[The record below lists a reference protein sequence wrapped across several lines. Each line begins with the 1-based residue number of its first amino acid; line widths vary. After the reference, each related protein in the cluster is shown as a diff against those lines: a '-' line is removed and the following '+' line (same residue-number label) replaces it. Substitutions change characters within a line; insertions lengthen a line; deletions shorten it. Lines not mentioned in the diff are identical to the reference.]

1 MMSAGVTYPL
11 ALIAGLSSFLSPCI
25 LPVVPFYLAF
35 LAGDARE
42 RGVRVR
48 VRRSL
53 LFTAGMGLVFVF
65 LGAGFGLFGAVTGPA
80 QSIFAKI
87 AGAVVVVF
95 GFHFMGLIRLP
106 FLTREYTIRTRPAHG
121 AMSAL
126 RAFVLGAAFAL
137 GWTPCVGPILASILF
152 LSSQAATL
160 LKGMSLLAVY
170 AAGLGAPFVVLAF
183 GYERMTAQLDWLKR
197 RMKLVST
204 VSGALLVLIGGLIVL
219 GSFQNITAW
228 IMSAGSRL
236 AYLNEAGTS
245 VFDVAA
251 SVALIAAGAGLAAW
265 RIVARSRASRR
276 FPWGGVGLGALL
288 LLSGLGGVFG
298 VLTPSS
304 VLSAWLSFQGL

>member
-1 MMSAGVTYPL
+1 MMSAGVTYPISL
-11 ALIAGLSSFLSPCI
+11 LAGLSSFLSPCI
-25 LPVVPFYLAF
+25 LPIVPFYLAF
-35 LAGDARE
+35 LAGDARD
-42 RGVRVR
+42 RGVRIR

-53 LFTAGMGLVFVF
+53 IFTAGMGLVFVL

-80 QSIFAKI
+80 QSLFAKI

-95 GFHFMGLIRLP
+95 GLHFMGFIRLP
-106 FLTREYTIRTRPAHG
+106 FLMREYTIRTRPG
-121 AMSAL
+121 QGGMSAL

-170 AAGLGAPFVVLAF
+170 AAGLGVPFVVLAF
-183 GYERMTAQLDWLKR
+183 GYERMTSQLDWLKR

-204 VSGALLVLIGGLIVL
+204 VSGALLVLIGVLIVL
-219 GSFQNITAW
+219 GSFQSITAW
-228 IMSAGSRL
+228 VLSAGSRL
-236 AYLNEAGTS
+236 AYLNGEGTN
-245 VFDVAA
+245 VFDVSA
-251 SVALIAAGAGLAAW
+251 SIALIAAGACLAGW
-265 RIVARSRASRR
+265 RIVVRSRTSKR

-288 LLSGLGGVFG
+288 LVSGLCG
-298 VLTPSS
+298 VLGVLAPSS